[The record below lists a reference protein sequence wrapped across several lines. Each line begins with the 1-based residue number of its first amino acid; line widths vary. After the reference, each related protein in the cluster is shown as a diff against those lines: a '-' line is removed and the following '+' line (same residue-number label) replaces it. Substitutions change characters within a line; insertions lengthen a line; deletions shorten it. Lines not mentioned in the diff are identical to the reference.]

1 MVQLKKLKLLFKVLE
16 PKRHSTEPGPTAPE
30 IGDFIFM
37 DRIQDVLPPLW
48 KPNASLEKVLNR
60 APCPQIQ
67 RSRPC
72 RASLPV
78 HDLGNLEVVDL
89 TKDWLEN
96 YATLISGEEGG
107 LPWKPAEQNIVNKL
121 RKLVEGSRGKQVN
134 LQGFS
139 TGNLRLFFMS
149 SRLKGTSIFLKD
161 FNGFVDQLEDSE
173 NGDVCRLSRPSA
185 EQSSY
190 SESMSS
196 SDCVY
201 CGNVRA
207 LYYIPP
213 NKACKERFAGLTFDT
228 VLRSS
233 ELEKVQLSE
242 CNQFC

>member
-1 MVQLKKLKLLFKVLE
+1 VLE
-16 PKRHSTEPGPTAPE
+16 PKRHSTEPVPTATE

-37 DRIQDVLPPLW
+37 SRIQDVHPPLW
-48 KPNASLEKVLNR
+48 KPDASLEKVLER

-67 RSRPC
+67 QSRPC

-78 HDLGNLEVVDL
+78 HDLGNLEVLDL
-89 TKDWLEN
+89 TKDWLQN
-96 YATLISGEEGG
+96 YATLISLAEGG
-107 LPWKPAEQNIVNKL
+107 LPWKPAEQNIDNKL
-121 RKLVEGSRGKQVN
+121 RKLCKVSRRKRVN
-134 LQGFS
+134 LLGFS
-139 TGNLRLFFMS
+139 TGNLRLFFMLA
-149 SRLKGTSIFLKD
+149 RHKGTSIFLKD
-161 FNGFVDQLEDSE
+161 FNGSVDQLEDSE
-173 NGDVCRLSRPSA
+173 KGNVCRLSRPSA

-201 CGNVRA
+201 CRNVRA

-213 NKACKERFAGLTFDT
+213 NRACKERFAGLTFDT

-233 ELEKVQLSE
+233 ELEKVQLSG